1 MVNKSSSAKL
11 GTPVSEGRQLVL
23 DTAAKLFRE
32 EGYAS
37 TSLRDIAAEAGMRA
51 ASLYHH
57 FESKDAI
64 VGEVLRIGVER
75 VFEHVQTSVDELPV
89 DASPHAI
96 LQVAIHSHLQGMLQ
110 LQDYTSANVRIFGQV
125 PLHVKEA
132 HLPLRDAYER
142 YWASLLVRCSK
153 SGPID
158 RQRDLR
164 LARLFLITA
173 MNGTPDWFQGGEV
186 SLKAMA
192 DELTELI
199 LSGLLSR
206 SQSDVSSS
214 KPIVRKARRKKD
226 E

>member
-1 MVNKSSSAKL
+1 MVNKSSNAKP
-11 GTPVSEGRQLVL
+11 GAPIPEGRQLVL
-23 DTAAKLFRE
+23 DTAARLFRE

-89 DASPHAI
+89 DASPQAI
-96 LQVAIHSHLQGMLQ
+96 LQTAIHSHLQGMLQ

-125 PLHVKEA
+125 PQHVKEA

-142 YWASLLVRCSK
+142 YWTSLLVRCSK

-158 RQRDLR
+158 KQRDLR

-173 MNGTPDWFQGGEV
+173 MNGTPDWFQGGAV

-192 DELTELI
+192 DELTELV

-206 SQSDVSSS
+206 SQPDVSSS
-214 KPIVRKARRKKD
+214 TPIVRKTRRKKD